1 MFDGEGYPWG
11 MYIFKTDSLGHLPCS
26 EAPPAPLHITQ
37 LFPVDSNITLTSVD
51 GAVTYPAYALATMC
65 NAITTLDG
73 CTITST
79 PNPVLSNLD
88 KPRIRPNPTTG
99 RITVQFT
106 DPLTAESYYSV
117 YDTMG
122 RLLYQRPLPQGQ
134 QTEEVDLSRFGQG
147 TYVLKFT
154 SPEGVCFERVV
165 LE

>member
-1 MFDGEGYPWG
+1 
-11 MYIFKTDSLGHLPCS
+11 
-26 EAPPAPLHITQ
+26 
-37 LFPVDSNITLTSVD
+37 VDSSITLTSVD
-51 GAVTYPAYALATMC
+51 GAVTYPAYAQDTTYAPITMLEGC
-65 NAITTLDG
+65 NITHV
-73 CTITST
+73 
-79 PNPVLSNLD
+79 PVEHQVS
-88 KPRIRPNPTTG
+88 KPRIHPNPTTG
-99 RITVQFT
+99 RITVRFT